1 MKNYPYVITVS
12 SEKGGVGKTTLATNL
27 AIFLKAL
34 DEELPVSIFSFD
46 NHFTI
51 DKMFTFKG
59 AEQTGT
65 VSEFLSGTRGDS
77 LLHTGQYGINYI
89 PSSNSL
95 SKEKK
100 DVKGPMAV
108 AKLLAN
114 SGIEGIIIIDTR
126 PDLDIL
132 TENALY
138 SADRVLIPV
147 KDMPSLE
154 NCRNIF
160 SLFDKRGLDK
170 KSLVLL
176 PCLIDERIKFDG
188 LFSDQKSLLRAF
200 AINRG
205 YKCHDV
211 YISKSPKVE
220 SLNTNPDG
228 RIYPI
233 LTHGRGTEVHSQ
245 FVTLAKDILA
255 EYHET
260 EEPRSF
266 LFHKWLVA
274 ESEKERNA
282 YEARLGG
289 TGKNCPMC
297 SRQLLPPVNESAG
310 YYYETSDG
318 IANGFLDDNCFMK
331 ILTKS
336 VYNMRM
342 GLDDDDPSLA
352 LLKESAKESVFV
364 FSPAKDRS
372 DTAVEFRRFDC
383 SGNLLTNRKIRYR
396 DHAGGMFHD
405 EICPLYKVMQSTLA
419 GYGNLLR
426 DAFLIVHP
434 VDPGKPDHIL
444 HRDNYRSFTQLKSSI
459 AASLT

>member
-27 AIFLKAL
+27 AIFIKAL
-34 DEELPVSIFSFD
+34 DEDLPVSIFSFD

-51 DKMFTFKG
+51 DKMFAFKG
-59 AEQTGT
+59 AEQVGT
-65 VSEFLSGTRGDS
+65 VTEFLCGTRGDS

-89 PSSNSL
+89 PSANNL
-95 SKEKK
+95 SKAKK

-108 AKLLAN
+108 AKLFAN

-160 SLFDKRGLDK
+160 SLFDKRGLDR

-245 FVTLAKDILA
+245 FFTLAKDVLA
-255 EYHET
+255 EYRGT

-266 LFHKWLVA
+266 LFHKWLLA

-289 TGKNCPMC
+289 TSKNCLLC
-297 SRQLLPPVNESAG
+297 SRQLLPSVNESAG

-318 IANGFLDDNCFMK
+318 VANGFLDDNCFMK
-331 ILTKS
+331 VLTNS
-336 VYNMRM
+336 VYKLKI
-342 GLDDDDPSLA
+342 GYDDDDPSLA

-364 FSPAKDRS
+364 FSPSKDS
-372 DTAVEFRRFDC
+372 IETAVEFRRFDC
-383 SGNLLTNRKIRYR
+383 SGNLLTNQEIRYR
-396 DHAGGMFHD
+396 EHAGGMFHD
-405 EICPLYKVMQSTLA
+405 DVCPLYKVMQSTLA
-419 GYGNLLR
+419 GYDNRLR
-426 DAFLIVHP
+426 DAFLIIHP
-434 VDPGKPDHIL
+434 VDPDKPDHIL
-444 HRDNYRSFTQLKSSI
+444 QRDNYRNFSQLKGNI
-459 AASLT
+459 ASHLI